1 MTARQPPAMGIT
13 DAAKLLRLL
22 GNEARLGLVL
32 RIGAGETAVA
42 DLEAALAIRQ
52 PNLSQHLA
60 ELRAAGLIAS
70 RREGRTVLYRLA
82 DARAEAIVECLAKAI
97 GHAPPGRAAA
107 PAAPPPPRD
116 AAGSAVFAR
125 IGGRR

>member
-1 MTARQPPAMGIT
+1 MTDRRPPAMRIG
-13 DAAKLLRLL
+13 DAARLLRLL
-22 GNEARLGLVL
+22 GNEARLALVL

-42 DLEAALAIRQ
+42 DLEAELGIRQ

-60 ELRAAGLIAS
+60 ELRAAGLLAS
-70 RREGRTVLYRLA
+70 RREGRAVFYRLA
-82 DARAEAIVECLAKAI
+82 DGRAEAIVDCLAKAI
-97 GHAPPGRAAA
+97 GHAPPVRSAA
-107 PAAPPPPRD
+107 PAPPATPP